1 MKRKNKEGEEMS
13 EMSILKIIAPLIVIQ
28 LVLMIFCL
36 IRLKKDKAKYLPKWG
51 WALIIIFG
59 ELWGPIVYLLI
70 GRDGE

>member
-1 MKRKNKEGEEMS
+1 MS
-13 EMSILKIIAPLIVIQ
+13 EMSREELLKIIAPLIVIQ

>member
-1 MKRKNKEGEEMS
+1 MS
-13 EMSILKIIAPLIVIQ
+13 EMSILKIIAPLIAIQ

>member
-13 EMSILKIIAPLIVIQ
+13 EMSILKIIAPLIAIQ